1 MACYNSCPLTLW
13 SYNSY
18 SIEPLAIAKAALRV
32 CAIHLF
38 VCLLLCLLVC
48 RQNAYTKRFSQK
60 LSNLEL
66 NIILSIDDHSYIHR
80 LFKELILGPPKI
92 EDGERVPS
100 WKSLN
105 RHAYANKKNNWLPFI
120 AYVFVSYLAERR
132 THTVITVAYLLRLL
146 RRKTLLSVYLS
157 NNFLVQYSM
166 SN

>member
-1 MACYNSCPLTLW
+1 VTKNRSTRHMACYNSCPLTLW

-105 RHAYANKKNNWLPFI
+105 RHAYANKKKQLTSIYSLRFRELSCGETDTHGYHSSIPASSFAQENIAFSIFI
-120 AYVFVSYLAERR
+120 
-132 THTVITVAYLLRLL
+132 
-146 RRKTLLSVYLS
+146 
-157 NNFLVQYSM
+157 
-166 SN
+166 